1 MKRRTAA
8 SALVTLTAGAALAVL
23 PAGAAQAHPL
33 GNFTVSQ
40 YDGLVV
46 APGKLAVDHVE
57 DLAEIPA
64 ARERGRIDADGD
76 DDLGSAELSAWA
88 RTRCEAAARDARLT
102 VKGKGKGSV
111 TGGGPAGGGTV
122 PVSAG
127 SAKAQVQ
134 PGQAGLK
141 TLRVTCALTAPLPRE
156 GGVRLAYR
164 PASVTTTAGWR
175 EITARGDRM
184 TLSAS
189 DVPGKSLSRRL
200 TAYPGDVLSTPP
212 EVRSAALT
220 VRAGGPAL
228 VSGGDDGGGSPAA
241 GVLPRG
247 ADRWAQALTG
257 LVARHELTAGFAA
270 LALGMSLFLGAMHAL
285 APGHGKTMM
294 AAAAAAGGRSSVRD
308 MVGLGLSVTMTHTLG
323 VFALGALITAGS
335 AAAPTVVSWL
345 GIASGALVAV
355 AGALLLRRAWRQR
368 HRPHTHGHSHGHGH
382 THVHTQ
388 GHGHPH
394 GQGPAH
400 SHDADAVPVHAEERT
415 LVSVA
420 SSTSAVPGLAADVQP
435 PAKPSHKHEHK
446 HEHGHE
452 HGHGHGH
459 EQEQEHDRGS
469 ADVDE
474 PVPVASPGHSHPH
487 HSHPHPHS
495 HTHSHLPPAPGL
507 RGVVLLGFAGGLV
520 PSPSAVVVLVGAA
533 ALGQAWFGFLL
544 VLAYGA
550 GLALTLTG
558 AGFAAVRL
566 RETTARRLTRRPRG
580 RFLVRAQRA
589 APLGTAAVVF
599 VLGCGLLLRGAATA
613 LG

>member
-8 SALVTLTAGAALAVL
+8 CALATLAAGAALAVL

-46 APGKLAVDHVE
+46 TPGKLAVDHVE

-64 ARERGRIDADGD
+64 ARERRRIDADGD
-76 DDLGSAELSAWA
+76 DTLGPAELSAWA
-88 RTRCEAAARDARLT
+88 GTRCGAAARDARLT
-102 VKGKGKGSV
+102 LTV
-111 TGGGPAGGGTV
+111 AGGGSAGGETV
-122 PVSAG
+122 PLSAD
-127 SAKAQVQ
+127 SAKAQVR
-134 PGQAGLK
+134 PGQAGLE
-141 TLRVTCALTAPLPRE
+141 TLRVTCALTAPLPRAE
-156 GGVRLAYR
+156 SVRLAYR
-164 PASVTTTAGWR
+164 PGGVTTTAGWR

-228 VSGGDDGGGSPAA
+228 VPGGNDGGPSPAA

-355 AGALLLRRAWRQR
+355 AGALLLRRAWRRR
-368 HRPHTHGHSHGHGH
+368 HSPHGHSHSHDHAHGHSHGHGH
-382 THVHTQ
+382 A
-388 GHGHPH
+388 HGHDHARGHSDGHAH
-394 GQGPAH
+394 GHAHSPAH
-400 SHDADAVPVHAEERT
+400 SHTADADTVHVEERALT
-415 LVSVA
+415 SVA
-420 SSTSAVPGLAADVQP
+420 SSASAHGATGHAADLQP
-435 PAKPSHKHEHK
+435 PAKPRHA
-446 HEHGHE
+446 
-452 HGHGHGH
+452 
-459 EQEQEHDRGS
+459 HDRGS
-469 ADVDE
+469 AHAGHE
-474 PVPVASPGHSHPH
+474 APPGDRHPR
-487 HSHPHPHS
+487 HP
-495 HTHSHLPPAPGL
+495 HTHSHPPPAPGL

-558 AGFAAVRL
+558 AGFLAVRL
-566 RETTARRLTRRPRG
+566 RETTTRRLTRRPRG
-580 RFLVRAQRA
+580 RLLARVQRA

>member
-8 SALVTLTAGAALAVL
+8 CALATLAAGAALAVL

-46 APGKLAVDHVE
+46 TPGKLAVDHVE

-64 ARERGRIDADGD
+64 ARERRRIDADGD
-76 DDLGSAELSAWA
+76 DTLGPAELSAWA
-88 RTRCEAAARDARLT
+88 GTRCGAAARDARLT
-102 VKGKGKGSV
+102 LAV
-111 TGGGPAGGGTV
+111 AGGGSAGGETV
-122 PVSAG
+122 PLSAD
-127 SAKAQVQ
+127 SAKAQVR
-134 PGQAGLK
+134 PGQAGLE
-141 TLRVTCALTAPLPRE
+141 TLRVTCALTAPLPRAE
-156 GGVRLAYR
+156 SVRLAYR
-164 PASVTTTAGWR
+164 PGGVTTTAGWR

-228 VSGGDDGGGSPAA
+228 VPGGNDGGPSPAA

-355 AGALLLRRAWRQR
+355 AGALLLRRAWRRR
-368 HRPHTHGHSHGHGH
+368 HSPHGHSHSHDHAHGHSHGHGH
-382 THVHTQ
+382 A
-388 GHGHPH
+388 HGHDHARGHSDGHAH
-394 GQGPAH
+394 GHAHSPAH
-400 SHDADAVPVHAEERT
+400 SHTADADTVHVEERALT
-415 LVSVA
+415 SVA
-420 SSTSAVPGLAADVQP
+420 SSASAHGATGHAADLQP
-435 PAKPSHKHEHK
+435 PAKPRHA
-446 HEHGHE
+446 
-452 HGHGHGH
+452 
-459 EQEQEHDRGS
+459 HDRGS
-469 ADVDE
+469 AHAGHE
-474 PVPVASPGHSHPH
+474 APPGDSHPR
-487 HSHPHPHS
+487 HP
-495 HTHSHLPPAPGL
+495 HTHSHPPPAPGL

-558 AGFAAVRL
+558 AGFLAVRL
-566 RETTARRLTRRPRG
+566 RETTTRRLTRRPRG
-580 RFLVRAQRA
+580 RLLARVQRA

>member
-1 MKRRTAA
+1 MRRRTAA
-8 SALVTLTAGAALAVL
+8 RVLVTLAAGAALAVL

-33 GNFTVSQ
+33 GNFTASQ

-46 APGKLAVDHVE
+46 APGTLAVDHVE

-64 ARERGRIDADGD
+64 ARERRRIDADGD
-76 DDLGSAELSAWA
+76 RTLGPAELSAWA
-88 RTRCEAAARDARLT
+88 GKRCAAAARDARLT
-102 VKGKGKGSV
+102 V
-111 TGGGPAGGGTV
+111 TGTGGPAGGGTV

-127 SAKAQVQ
+127 SARAQVR
-134 PGQAGLK
+134 PGEAGLE
-141 TLRVTCALTAPLPRE
+141 TLRVTCALTAPLPRAQS
-156 GGVRLAYR
+156 VRVAYR
-164 PASVTTTAGWR
+164 PGGVTTTAGWR

-228 VSGGDDGGGSPAA
+228 VPGGGEGGPSPAA

-270 LALGMSLFLGAMHAL
+270 LALGISLFLGAMHAL

-308 MVGLGLSVTMTHTLG
+308 MIGLGLSVTMTHTLG

-355 AGALLLRRAWRQR
+355 AGALLLRRAWRRR
-368 HRPHTHGHSHGHGH
+368 HLPHGHGHGHAHGHSHGHAHGH
-382 THVHTQ
+382 GPGHAHGHSHSHAP
-388 GHGHPH
+388 GHGHGHSPGHAH
-394 GQGPAH
+394 GHAHSPAH
-400 SHDADAVPVHAEERT
+400 SHDADTDAHAVRVEERALT
-415 LVSVA
+415 LVA
-420 SSTSAVPGLAADVQP
+420 SSASAHGAAGHAADVQP
-435 PAKPSHKHEHK
+435 PVKPRHA
-446 HEHGHE
+446 
-452 HGHGHGH
+452 
-459 EQEQEHDRGS
+459 QARGS
-469 ADVDE
+469 AHPGE
-474 PVPVASPGHSHPH
+474 PGHEAPPGHSHPH
-487 HSHPHPHS
+487 PHPHP

-558 AGFAAVRL
+558 AGFLAVRL
-566 RETTARRLTRRPRG
+566 RETTTRRLTRRPRG
-580 RFLVRAQRA
+580 RLLARVQRA

>member
-8 SALVTLTAGAALAVL
+8 CALATLAAGAALAVL

-46 APGKLAVDHVE
+46 TPGKLAVDHVE

-64 ARERGRIDADGD
+64 ARERRRIDADGD
-76 DDLGSAELSAWA
+76 DTLGPAELSAWA
-88 RTRCEAAARDARLT
+88 GTRCGAAARDARLT
-102 VKGKGKGSV
+102 LAV
-111 TGGGPAGGGTV
+111 AGGGSAGGETV
-122 PVSAG
+122 PLSAD
-127 SAKAQVQ
+127 SAKAQVR
-134 PGQAGLK
+134 PGQAGLE
-141 TLRVTCALTAPLPRE
+141 TLRVTCALTAPLPRAE
-156 GGVRLAYR
+156 SVRLAYR
-164 PASVTTTAGWR
+164 PGGVTTTAGWR

-228 VSGGDDGGGSPAA
+228 VPGGNDGGPSPAA

-355 AGALLLRRAWRQR
+355 AGALLLRRAWRRR
-368 HRPHTHGHSHGHGH
+368 HSPHGHSHSHDHAHGHSHGHGH
-382 THVHTQ
+382 A
-388 GHGHPH
+388 HGHDHARGHSDGHAH
-394 GQGPAH
+394 GHAHSPAH
-400 SHDADAVPVHAEERT
+400 SHTADADTVHVEERALT
-415 LVSVA
+415 SVA
-420 SSTSAVPGLAADVQP
+420 SSASAHGATGHAADLQP
-435 PAKPSHKHEHK
+435 PAKPRHA
-446 HEHGHE
+446 
-452 HGHGHGH
+452 
-459 EQEQEHDRGS
+459 HDRGS
-469 ADVDE
+469 AHAGHE
-474 PVPVASPGHSHPH
+474 APPGDSHPR
-487 HSHPHPHS
+487 HPH
-495 HTHSHLPPAPGL
+495 T
-507 RGVVLLGFAGGLV
+507 
-520 PSPSAVVVLVGAA
+520 
-533 ALGQAWFGFLL
+533 
-544 VLAYGA
+544 
-550 GLALTLTG
+550 
-558 AGFAAVRL
+558 
-566 RETTARRLTRRPRG
+566 
-580 RFLVRAQRA
+580 
-589 APLGTAAVVF
+589 
-599 VLGCGLLLRGAATA
+599 
-613 LG
+613 